1 MNPLRGVVRVLFLS
15 GVSVLFATGCGGGPT
30 GPVFV
35 AVSGNV
41 SVDGQPVEK
50 GAITFVSKDESR
62 TAAAPIQNGTYQ
74 IPASEGRI
82 PGSQKVSVFA
92 YRKTGKKRKDGGRLG
107 MFEGKATRNPALGK
121 GDVPQDEEEQF
132 LPVKFN
138 ANSTLTADLKQGS
151 NLNIDFKISAK

>member
-1 MNPLRGVVRVLFLS
+1 MNPPRGTIKVLFLL
-15 GVSVLFATGCGGGPT
+15 GMSVLFVAGCGGGAT
-30 GPVFV
+30 GPIFV

-74 IPASEGRI
+74 IPASEGPI
-82 PGSQKVSVFA
+82 PGAQKVSIFA
-92 YRKTGKKRKDGGRLG
+92 YRKTGKKRKEGRLG
-107 MFEGKATRNPALGK
+107 MFEDKGTRNPALGK
-121 GDVPQDEEEQF
+121 ADGPQDEEEQF

-138 ANSTLTADLKQGS
+138 ANSTLTADLKKGS
-151 NLNIDFKISAK
+151 NTNVDFKISAK